1 MLIERFINKK
11 ESMNRESELITS
23 SETSLRSVLKS
34 LSWRFVG
41 TIDTVLIS
49 WLVIGDVSLAFAI
62 GSVELITKMILY
74 FFHERMWN
82 KIKWGKQ

>member
-11 ESMNRESELITS
+11 ETMIRESELTTS

>member
-1 MLIERFINKK
+1 MIIDRFFIKK
-11 ESMNRESELITS
+11 TANLSEEEIISNSESPI
-23 SETSLRSVLKS
+23 RSILKS
-34 LSWRFVG
+34 ISWRVVG

-49 WLVIGDVSLAFAI
+49 WLVIGDISLAFAI

>member
-1 MLIERFINKK
+1 MIIDRFFNKK
-11 ESMNRESELITS
+11 AAIISGNEQTSS
-23 SETSLRSVLKS
+23 SETPLRSILKS
-34 LSWRFVG
+34 LSWRVVG

-49 WLVIGDVSLAFAI
+49 WLVIGDISLAFAI

>member
-1 MLIERFINKK
+1 MIIDRFFSKK
-11 ESMNRESELITS
+11 ETIISEREEPLISEIP
-23 SETSLRSVLKS
+23 LRSILKS
-34 LSWRFVG
+34 ISWRIIG

-49 WLVIGDVSLAFAI
+49 WLVIGDISLAFAI

>member
-1 MLIERFINKK
+1 MIIDRFFIKK
-11 ESMNRESELITS
+11 TADLKEEEILPNT
-23 SETSLRSVLKS
+23 ETPIRSILKS
-34 LSWRFVG
+34 ISWRVVG

>member
-1 MLIERFINKK
+1 MILEYILTSKK
-11 ESMNRESELITS
+11 SNSTKEIAKN
-23 SETSLRSVLKS
+23 SETAFRSVLKS
-34 LSWRFVG
+34 ISWRVVG

-49 WLVIGDVSLAFAI
+49 WLVIGDVSMAFTI
-62 GSVELITKMILY
+62 GSVELITKMLLY